1 MGQFTPH
8 NVASSRPGPDHG
20 SRGTPVVRPGHRG
33 RTGALGAP
41 GLWLVI
47 AAQAVAAV
55 RTGARGYVLKRI
67 ATTDLTATIT
77 AVLGGGTYV
86 APRCG

>member
-1 MGQFTPH
+1 
-8 NVASSRPGPDHG
+8 
-20 SRGTPVVRPGHRG
+20 
-33 RTGALGAP
+33 
-41 GLWLVI
+41 VI